1 MTLQA
6 NKENIKLSGDIAWE
20 EKMEPE
26 CDCGASQRSECVC
39 RRSDEFK
46 QRAEELRENWFG
58 EEWANPIQAM
68 IEEVDQW

>member
-1 MTLQA
+1 
-6 NKENIKLSGDIAWE
+6 
-20 EKMEPE
+20 MEPE